1 MFRTAACQMGER
13 RTEGHRK
20 EEVQAAECRTGED
33 RMAFRMEAGGG
44 RWTRPHASR
53 SLQRPWQLAAHQR
66 AGRQRVAGQKAHQ
79 REECRM
85 AVGQRRLQME
95 EVPRE
100 FRWEEA
106 GGCSRLPS

>member
-1 MFRTAACQMGER
+1 MGER

-20 EEVQAAECRTGED
+20 EEVQAAEFRTEED
-33 RMAFRMEAGGG
+33 RMGFRMEAAGG
-44 RWTRPHASR
+44 RWTRPRASR
-53 SLQRPWQLAAHQR
+53 SMQRPLQLAGHQM
-66 AGRQRVAGQKAHQ
+66 AGRQMGAGQKAHQ

-85 AVGQRRLQME
+85 AVGQRTLQKG